1 MYEPI
6 RLQKL
11 SLNQSKNLVKG
22 KGVRVRFD
30 PTSSFTISLSPA
42 QIKKL
47 SKAHRSGKAMTLNL
61 DPYQQQITGRGI
73 FGSKFDKWAKKT
85 FGEKI
90 YHGVEKI
97 GKPILKKAITMGTAA
112 LAPYVSPVVAQRLG
126 AVANA
131 YVEDPSKYNEGPP
144 KQALMNLAKT
154 AAFGSGIF
162 GSKADRAVKRI
173 VGQKGMDIIEKTGR
187 PLASRGI
194 KKVSSMLRS
203 AGVPGGVADRF
214 EDVAEAYVD
223 DPSAYQSKAG
233 LMRLGKRAVTGNG
246 IFGSKVDRAV
256 KRIVGQKGMDIIE
269 KTGRPLAS
277 RGIKKVS
284 SMLRSAGVP
293 GGVADRFEDVA
304 EAYVDD
310 PTAYQSKAGLMR
322 LGKRAVS
329 GGALYPPGFSGR
341 GMYPPGVY

>member
-223 DPSAYQSKAG
+223 DP
-233 LMRLGKRAVTGNG
+233 
-246 IFGSKVDRAV
+246 
-256 KRIVGQKGMDIIE
+256 
-269 KTGRPLAS
+269 
-277 RGIKKVS
+277 
-284 SMLRSAGVP
+284 
-293 GGVADRFEDVA
+293 
-304 EAYVDD
+304 
-310 PTAYQSKAGLMR
+310 TAYQSKAGLMR